1 MEIIKW
7 KEKITSYLGRN
18 GTAKCIG
25 LTFIKYSNVHDSGK
39 VISVSPINSRN
50 GDGRCS
56 IEIPKDHV
64 IETALLLAKT
74 AGLDLLELISDEQ
87 LPTLMGIN
95 DELDKIIADKLK
107 EDIDE
112 SI

>member
-7 KEKITSYLGRN
+7 KDKITSYLGRN

-25 LTFIKYSNVHDSGK
+25 LSLIEYDNVHDSGK
-39 VISVSPINSRN
+39 VINITPINSRN
-50 GDGRCS
+50 DNGRCN
-56 IEIPKDHV
+56 IDIPKDHV
-64 IETALLLAKT
+64 IETALLLIKT